1 MSFTTSTYWRKTM
14 DTSIKRK
21 HILNSLKQLLD
32 KYSYSYISMQ
42 DVADEAGISK
52 GGLRYYFPTKE
63 SLFLGL
69 LEDFFTGIEEE
80 HMNMVNSYAEGGDRA
95 LLSTLFN
102 IENFVLNQKNIKVF
116 INLILYGLEKPEMMK
131 PISAF
136 FRKHLEIY
144 KKVIEQAKTDL
155 PKIDKSEFDLQ
166 FLARITQIIL
176 LSTGLLEAIDPI
188 GIEPSKLA
196 RYVLSLFAEESSR
209 AE

>member
-1 MSFTTSTYWRKTM
+1 M

>member
-1 MSFTTSTYWRKTM
+1 M

-188 GIEPSKLA
+188 GMEPSKLA
-196 RYVLSLFAEESSR
+196 RYVLSLFAEK
-209 AE
+209 

>member
-1 MSFTTSTYWRKTM
+1 V

>member
-1 MSFTTSTYWRKTM
+1 
-14 DTSIKRK
+14 
-21 HILNSLKQLLD
+21 
-32 KYSYSYISMQ
+32 MQ